1 MKYFL
6 FNHEGSKNHGCEAI
20 VRGSMNIIENS
31 DEKAEFVL
39 SSNNPSDDE
48 IINNIKENTVLA
60 NSVNTLVKDFK
71 TSLEED
77 LTVKSAKTR
86 DLTKVEKLIA
96 AVDLKINNSE
106 TYALQKMYSPIVS
119 DAEDCDICLSVG
131 GDTYCYGDN
140 HGIQVLTRE
149 LKKRGKKTVL
159 WGASIGAEDLSER
172 KLESLRDFDAI
183 FTREPITYE
192 LLKENGANDNI
203 YLFSDPAF
211 CMERVEVEPIDG
223 FTRENTLGFNISP
236 LVASGD
242 PRKKEIV
249 EDFLKFIFENTTMKV
264 LLVPHVVEENNN
276 DYDFMKPIFEKFEHT
291 GRIAILPP
299 DLEARQYKGYIA
311 GTRFFIGARTHSTIA
326 AYSSCVPTIALGYSV
341 KACVPTLVVGYSVK
355 ARGIAKDIFGE
366 EKYVLDIKAMTNYG
380 ELRDEFLKLLKN
392 ENEIR
397 RELMKSI
404 PLRMRSAMEAGEMLQ
419 KI

>member
-48 IINNIKENTVLA
+48 ILNNI
-60 NSVNTLVKDFK
+60 
-71 TSLEED
+71 
-77 LTVKSAKTR
+77 TVKAAKTR
-86 DLTKVEKLIA
+86 ALTKVEKLIA

-119 DAEDCDICLSVG
+119 DAEDCDVCLSVG

-192 LLKENGANDNI
+192 LLKANGANDNI

-242 PRKKEIV
+242 PRKKEIA
-249 EDFLKFIFENTTMKV
+249 EDFLRFVFENTTMKV

-311 GTRFFIGARTHSTIA
+311 GTRFFVGARTHSTIA
-326 AYSSCVPTIALGYSV
+326 AYSSGVPTIAL
-341 KACVPTLVVGYSVK
+341 GYSVK

-366 EKYVLDIKAMTNYG
+366 EKYVLDIKAMTDYE
-380 ELRDEFLKLLKN
+380 ELRDEFLKLLEN

-397 RELMKSI
+397 RDLMKSI

>member
-39 SSNNPSDDE
+39 SSNNPSDDK
-48 IINNIKENTVLA
+48 IINNI
-60 NSVNTLVKDFK
+60 
-71 TSLEED
+71 
-77 LTVKSAKTR
+77 TVKAARTR
-86 DLTKVEKLIA
+86 ALTKVEKLIA

-119 DAEDCDICLSVG
+119 DAEDCDVCLSVG

-192 LLKENGANDNI
+192 LLKANGANDNI

-242 PRKKEIV
+242 PRKKEIA
-249 EDFLKFIFENTTMKV
+249 EDFLRFVFENTTMKV
-264 LLVPHVVEENNN
+264 LLIPHVVEENNN

-311 GTRFFIGARTHSTIA
+311 GTRFFVGARTHSTIA
-326 AYSSCVPTIALGYSV
+326 AYSSGVPTIAL
-341 KACVPTLVVGYSVK
+341 GYSVK

-366 EKYVLDIKAMTNYG
+366 EKYVLDIKAMTDYE
-380 ELRDEFLKLLKN
+380 ELRDEFLKLLEN

>member
-39 SSNNPSDDE
+39 SSYNPSDDK
-48 IINNIKENTVLA
+48 IINNI
-60 NSVNTLVKDFK
+60 
-71 TSLEED
+71 
-77 LTVKSAKTR
+77 TVKAAKTR

-119 DAEDCDICLSVG
+119 DAEDCDVCLSVG

-149 LKKRGKKTVL
+149 LKKREKKTVL

-192 LLKENGANDNI
+192 LLKANGANDNI

-242 PRKKEIV
+242 PRKKEIA
-249 EDFLKFIFENTTMKV
+249 EDFLRFVFENTTMKV

-311 GTRFFIGARTHSTIA
+311 GTRFFVGARTHSTIA
-326 AYSSCVPTIALGYSV
+326 AYSSGVPTIAL
-341 KACVPTLVVGYSVK
+341 GYSVK

-366 EKYVLDIKAMTNYG
+366 EKYVLDIKAMTDYE
-380 ELRDEFLKLLKN
+380 ELRDEFLKLLEN

-397 RELMKSI
+397 RDLMKSI

>member
-31 DEKAEFVL
+31 DGKAEFVL

-48 IINNIKENTVLA
+48 IINNI
-60 NSVNTLVKDFK
+60 
-71 TSLEED
+71 
-77 LTVKSAKTR
+77 TVKAAKTR
-86 DLTKVEKLIA
+86 ELTKVEKLIA

-242 PRKKEIV
+242 PRKKEIA

-326 AYSSCVPTIALGYSV
+326 AYSSGVPTIAL
-341 KACVPTLVVGYSVK
+341 GYSVK

-366 EKYVLDIKAMTNYG
+366 EKYVLDIKAMTDYR
-380 ELRDEFLKLLKN
+380 ELRDEFLKLLEN

>member
-48 IINNIKENTVLA
+48 ILNNI
-60 NSVNTLVKDFK
+60 
-71 TSLEED
+71 
-77 LTVKSAKTR
+77 TVKAARTR
-86 DLTKVEKLIA
+86 ALTKVEKLIA

-119 DAEDCDICLSVG
+119 DAEDCDVCLSVG

-192 LLKENGANDNI
+192 LLKANGANDNI

-242 PRKKEIV
+242 PRKKEIA
-249 EDFLKFIFENTTMKV
+249 EDFLRFVFENTTMKV

-311 GTRFFIGARTHSTIA
+311 GTRFFVGARTHSTIA
-326 AYSSCVPTIALGYSV
+326 AYSSGVPTIAL
-341 KACVPTLVVGYSVK
+341 GYSVK

-366 EKYVLDIKAMTNYG
+366 EKYVLDIKAMTDYE
-380 ELRDEFLKLLKN
+380 ELRDEFLKLLEN

-397 RELMKSI
+397 RDLMKSI

>member
-39 SSNNPSDDE
+39 SSYNPSDDE
-48 IINNIKENTVLA
+48 ILNNI
-60 NSVNTLVKDFK
+60 
-71 TSLEED
+71 
-77 LTVKSAKTR
+77 TVKAAKTR
-86 DLTKVEKLIA
+86 ALTKVEKLIA

-106 TYALQKMYSPIVS
+106 TYALQKMYTPIVS
-119 DAEDCDICLSVG
+119 DAEDCDVCLSVG

-192 LLKENGANDNI
+192 LLKENGANENI

-242 PRKKEIV
+242 PRKKEIA
-249 EDFLKFIFENTTMKV
+249 EDFLRFVFENTTMKV

-311 GTRFFIGARTHSTIA
+311 GTRFFVGARTHSTIA
-326 AYSSCVPTIALGYSV
+326 AYSSGVPTIAL
-341 KACVPTLVVGYSVK
+341 GYSVK

-366 EKYVLDIKAMTNYG
+366 EKYVLDIKAMTDYE
-380 ELRDEFLKLLKN
+380 ELRDEFLKLLEN

>member
-48 IINNIKENTVLA
+48 ILNNI
-60 NSVNTLVKDFK
+60 
-71 TSLEED
+71 
-77 LTVKSAKTR
+77 TVKAARTR
-86 DLTKVEKLIA
+86 ALTKVEKLIA

-119 DAEDCDICLSVG
+119 DAEDCDVCLSVG

-192 LLKENGANDNI
+192 LLRENGANDNI

-242 PRKKEIV
+242 PRKKEIA
-249 EDFLKFIFENTTMKV
+249 EDFLRFVFENTTMKV

-311 GTRFFIGARTHSTIA
+311 GTRFFVGARTHSTIA
-326 AYSSCVPTIALGYSV
+326 AYSSGVPTIAL
-341 KACVPTLVVGYSVK
+341 GYSVK

-366 EKYVLDIKAMTNYG
+366 EKYVLDIKAMTDYE
-380 ELRDEFLKLLKN
+380 ELRDEFLKLLEN

-397 RELMKSI
+397 RDLMKSI

>member
-48 IINNIKENTVLA
+48 IINNI
-60 NSVNTLVKDFK
+60 
-71 TSLEED
+71 
-77 LTVKSAKTR
+77 TVKSAKTR

-106 TYALQKMYSPIVS
+106 TYALQKMYFPIVS

-242 PRKKEIV
+242 PRKKEIA

-276 DYDFMKPIFEKFEHT
+276 DYDFMKPIFEKFDHT

-326 AYSSCVPTIALGYSV
+326 AYSSGVPTIAL
-341 KACVPTLVVGYSVK
+341 GYSVK

-366 EKYVLDIKAMTNYG
+366 EKYVLDIKAMTNCE
-380 ELRDEFLKLLKN
+380 ELRDEFLKLLEN

>member
-48 IINNIKENTVLA
+48 ILNNI
-60 NSVNTLVKDFK
+60 
-71 TSLEED
+71 
-77 LTVKSAKTR
+77 TVKAARTR
-86 DLTKVEKLIA
+86 ALTKVEKLIA

-119 DAEDCDICLSVG
+119 DAEDCDVCLSVG

-192 LLKENGANDNI
+192 LLKANGANDNI

-242 PRKKEIV
+242 PRKKEIA
-249 EDFLKFIFENTTMKV
+249 EDFLRFVFENTTMKV

-326 AYSSCVPTIALGYSV
+326 AYSSGVPTIAL
-341 KACVPTLVVGYSVK
+341 GYSVK

-366 EKYVLDIKAMTNYG
+366 EKYVLDIKAMTDYE
-380 ELRDEFLKLLKN
+380 ELRDEFLKLLEN

-397 RELMKSI
+397 RDLMKSI

>member
-39 SSNNPSDDE
+39 SSNNPSDDK
-48 IINNIKENTVLA
+48 ILNNI
-60 NSVNTLVKDFK
+60 
-71 TSLEED
+71 
-77 LTVKSAKTR
+77 TVKAARTR
-86 DLTKVEKLIA
+86 ALTKVEKLIA

-119 DAEDCDICLSVG
+119 DAEDCDVCLSVG

-192 LLKENGANDNI
+192 LLKANGANDNI

-242 PRKKEIV
+242 PRKKEIA
-249 EDFLKFIFENTTMKV
+249 EDFLRFVFENTTMKV

-311 GTRFFIGARTHSTIA
+311 GTRFFVGARTHSTIA
-326 AYSSCVPTIALGYSV
+326 AYSSGVPTIAL
-341 KACVPTLVVGYSVK
+341 GYSVK

-366 EKYVLDIKAMTNYG
+366 EKYVLDIKAMTDYE
-380 ELRDEFLKLLKN
+380 ELRDEFLKLLEN

-397 RELMKSI
+397 RDLMKSI

>member
-31 DEKAEFVL
+31 DGKAEFVL
-39 SSNNPSDDE
+39 SSYNPSDDE
-48 IINNIKENTVLA
+48 ILNNI
-60 NSVNTLVKDFK
+60 
-71 TSLEED
+71 
-77 LTVKSAKTR
+77 TVKAAKTR

-242 PRKKEIV
+242 PRKKEIA

-326 AYSSCVPTIALGYSV
+326 AYSSGVPTIAL
-341 KACVPTLVVGYSVK
+341 GYSVK

-366 EKYVLDIKAMTNYG
+366 EKYVLDIKAMTDYE
-380 ELRDEFLKLLKN
+380 ELRDEFLKLLEN

>member
-39 SSNNPSDDE
+39 SSYNPSDDE
-48 IINNIKENTVLA
+48 ILNNI
-60 NSVNTLVKDFK
+60 
-71 TSLEED
+71 
-77 LTVKSAKTR
+77 TVKAAKTR
-86 DLTKVEKLIA
+86 ALTKVEKLIA

-119 DAEDCDICLSVG
+119 DAEDCDVCLSVG

-236 LVASGD
+236 LVVSGD
-242 PRKKEIV
+242 PRKKEIA
-249 EDFLKFIFENTTMKV
+249 EDFLRFVFENTTMKV

-311 GTRFFIGARTHSTIA
+311 GTRFFVGARTHSTIA
-326 AYSSCVPTIALGYSV
+326 AYSSGVPTIAL
-341 KACVPTLVVGYSVK
+341 GYSVK

-366 EKYVLDIKAMTNYG
+366 EKYVLDIKAMTDYE
-380 ELRDEFLKLLKN
+380 ELRDEFLKLLEN

-404 PLRMRSAMEAGEMLQ
+404 PLRMRSAMEAGEKLQ

>member
-39 SSNNPSDDE
+39 SSYNPSDDE
-48 IINNIKENTVLA
+48 ILNNI
-60 NSVNTLVKDFK
+60 
-71 TSLEED
+71 
-77 LTVKSAKTR
+77 TVKAAKTR
-86 DLTKVEKLIA
+86 ALTKVEKLIA

-119 DAEDCDICLSVG
+119 DAEDCDVCLSVG

-172 KLESLRDFDAI
+172 KLESLRDFNAI

-192 LLKENGANDNI
+192 LLKANGANDNI

-242 PRKKEIV
+242 PRKKEIA
-249 EDFLKFIFENTTMKV
+249 EDFLRFVFENTTMKV

-291 GRIAILPP
+291 GRIAILPS

-311 GTRFFIGARTHSTIA
+311 GTRFFVGARTHSTIA
-326 AYSSCVPTIALGYSV
+326 AYSSGVPTIAL
-341 KACVPTLVVGYSVK
+341 GYSVK

-366 EKYVLDIKAMTNYG
+366 EKYVLDIKAMTDYE
-380 ELRDEFLKLLKN
+380 ELRDEFLKLLEN

-397 RELMKSI
+397 RDLMKSI

>member
-48 IINNIKENTVLA
+48 ILNNI
-60 NSVNTLVKDFK
+60 
-71 TSLEED
+71 
-77 LTVKSAKTR
+77 TVKAAKTR
-86 DLTKVEKLIA
+86 ALTKVEKLIA

-119 DAEDCDICLSVG
+119 DAEDCDVCLSVG

-192 LLKENGANDNI
+192 LLKANGANDNI

-242 PRKKEIV
+242 PRKKEIA
-249 EDFLKFIFENTTMKV
+249 EDFLRFVFENTTMKV

-311 GTRFFIGARTHSTIA
+311 GTRFFVGARTHSTIA
-326 AYSSCVPTIALGYSV
+326 AYSSGVPTIAL
-341 KACVPTLVVGYSVK
+341 GYSVK

-366 EKYVLDIKAMTNYG
+366 EKYVLDIKAMTDYE
-380 ELRDEFLKLLKN
+380 ELRDEFLKLLEN

-404 PLRMRSAMEAGEMLQ
+404 PLRMRSAMKAGEMLQ

>member
-39 SSNNPSDDE
+39 SSNNPSDDI
-48 IINNIKENTVLA
+48 IINNI
-60 NSVNTLVKDFK
+60 
-71 TSLEED
+71 
-77 LTVKSAKTR
+77 TVKAAKTR

-119 DAEDCDICLSVG
+119 DAEDCDVCLSVG

-242 PRKKEIV
+242 PRKKEIA
-249 EDFLKFIFENTTMKV
+249 EDFLRFVFENTTMKV

-326 AYSSCVPTIALGYSV
+326 AYSSGVPTIAL
-341 KACVPTLVVGYSVK
+341 GYSVK

-366 EKYVLDIKAMTNYG
+366 EKYVLDIKAMTDYE
-380 ELRDEFLKLLKN
+380 ELRDEFLKLLEN

>member
-39 SSNNPSDDE
+39 SSYNPSDDK
-48 IINNIKENTVLA
+48 IINNI
-60 NSVNTLVKDFK
+60 
-71 TSLEED
+71 
-77 LTVKSAKTR
+77 TVKAAKTR
-86 DLTKVEKLIA
+86 ALTKVEKLIA

-119 DAEDCDICLSVG
+119 DAEDCDVCLSVG

-192 LLKENGANDNI
+192 LLKANGANDNI

-242 PRKKEIV
+242 PRKKEIA
-249 EDFLKFIFENTTMKV
+249 EDFLRFVFENTTMKV

-311 GTRFFIGARTHSTIA
+311 GTRFFVGARTHSTIA
-326 AYSSCVPTIALGYSV
+326 AYSSGVPTIAL
-341 KACVPTLVVGYSVK
+341 GYSVK

-366 EKYVLDIKAMTNYG
+366 EKYVLDIKAMTDYE
-380 ELRDEFLKLLKN
+380 ELRDEFLKLLEN

-397 RELMKSI
+397 RDLMKSI

>member
-39 SSNNPSDDE
+39 SSNNPSDYK
-48 IINNIKENTVLA
+48 ILNNI
-60 NSVNTLVKDFK
+60 
-71 TSLEED
+71 
-77 LTVKSAKTR
+77 TVKAARTR
-86 DLTKVEKLIA
+86 ALTKVEKLIA

-119 DAEDCDICLSVG
+119 DAEDCDVCLSVG

-192 LLKENGANDNI
+192 LLRENGANDNI

-242 PRKKEIV
+242 PRKKEIA
-249 EDFLKFIFENTTMKV
+249 EDFLRFVFENTTMKV

-311 GTRFFIGARTHSTIA
+311 GTRFFVGARTHSTIA
-326 AYSSCVPTIALGYSV
+326 AYSSGVPTIAL
-341 KACVPTLVVGYSVK
+341 GYSVK

-366 EKYVLDIKAMTNYG
+366 EKYVLDIKAMTDYE
-380 ELRDEFLKLLKN
+380 ELRDEFLKLLEN